1 MNGEVYQI
9 ASIVSA
15 AKKALKENRDITYSP
30 QKYVQDILFRFVSVN
45 GEEHYIAKNVSEW
58 FEQLKQRK
66 IEEIK
71 LLLPYEVKDRSRLGF
86 SNQSGSMILCFYQD
100 GQVTFFKPY
109 WEFGDKARMWTIYY
123 TENVWENP
131 PANKPNFP
139 NNENEL
145 KKCLEEARDLAEKI
159 DCGHFATI
167 FAKAIEVLEKKDE
180 GPDRGY
186 GLVLPQLPEEHLR
199 IFEAVSQADV
209 FGAMGS
215 WNDEPPYMAQQKGL
229 GDEYDRISQ
238 ELFKNNRL
246 ALLYA
251 VNEW

>member
-15 AKKALKENRDITYSP
+15 AKKALKENRDIIYSP
-30 QKYVQDILFRFVSVN
+30 QKYVQDVLFRFVSVH

-66 IEEIK
+66 IEDIK

-100 GQVTFFKPY
+100 GQVTFFRPY
-109 WEFGDKARMWTIYY
+109 WEFSDKARMWTIYY

-131 PANKPNFP
+131 PANKPNFQ

-145 KKCLEEARDLAEKI
+145 KEYMLAV
-159 DCGHFATI
+159 D
-167 FAKAIEVLEKKDE
+167 EVSE
-180 GPDRGY
+180 
-186 GLVLPQLPEEHLR
+186 
-199 IFEAVSQADV
+199 
-209 FGAMGS
+209 
-215 WNDEPPYMAQQKGL
+215 
-229 GDEYDRISQ
+229 
-238 ELFKNNRL
+238 L
-246 ALLYA
+246 ALIWDGKYPSVDTQYKEEIVELL
-251 VNEW
+251 VQLGTVKRRKDNKIMLQS

>member
-15 AKKALKENRDITYSP
+15 AKKALKENRDIIYSP
-30 QKYVQDILFRFVSVN
+30 QKYVQDVLFRFVSVH

-100 GQVTFFKPY
+100 GQVTFFRPY
-109 WEFGDKARMWTIYY
+109 WEFSDKARMWTIYY
-123 TENVWENP
+123 TEN
-131 PANKPNFP
+131 
-139 NNENEL
+139 
-145 KKCLEEARDLAEKI
+145 
-159 DCGHFATI
+159 
-167 FAKAIEVLEKKDE
+167 VLEKKDE

-186 GLVLPQLPEEHLR
+186 GLVLPQLPEEQLR

-238 ELFKNNRL
+238 ELLKNNRL

>member
-15 AKKALKENRDITYSP
+15 AKKALKENRDIIYSP
-30 QKYVQDILFRFVSVN
+30 QKYVQDVLFRFVSVH

-66 IEEIK
+66 IEDIK

-100 GQVTFFKPY
+100 GQVTFFRPY
-109 WEFGDKARMWTIYY
+109 WEFSDREKGGKIYNKEKEGK
-123 TENVWENP
+123 TP
-131 PANKPNFP
+131 PANKPNFQ

-186 GLVLPQLPEEHLR
+186 GLVLPQLPEEQLR

-238 ELFKNNRL
+238 ELLKNNRL